1 MRNRSCEIY
10 ILFNRVEEDSETD
23 YAEIESSVITICN
36 NMGVHGTKILL
47 NLFKVHWE
55 ANTKESELKRD
66 YQLPIFFKWVQ
77 SICNSHKFN
86 LLTR

>member
-1 MRNRSCEIY
+1 MRNRCCEIY
-10 ILFNRVEEDSETD
+10 IPFNRVEEDSEID

-36 NMGVHGTKILL
+36 NMGVHGTKIPLS
-47 NLFKVHWE
+47 LFKVYWE
-55 ANTKESELKRD
+55 AITKESELIKD

-77 SICNSHKFN
+77 NIFNLQKFN